1 MIPQSLLDLGSA
13 GFDLRSAGFDLRSA
27 LTPGPNGVRF
37 GVFPVDGEP
46 LDFVRA
52 GSGLFEG
59 AFYFSSP
66 DGFAMGG
73 LGIAASASA
82 GGVDRFARL
91 RSAVDSWSLAE
102 PFRAFTGFAFA
113 PDGPRSEA
121 WASFASAEAV
131 LPMATV
137 LRRGD
142 ERLLLV
148 ALPPDAD
155 AVDLTDRLNSL
166 TTPPRPSYP
175 NLGDHTLESCP
186 SVSEWTTAV
195 AEAVDAINDGSL
207 RKVVLARSVIVRSDG
222 APDGFD
228 LVSHLERSYR
238 QCFSFGWRA
247 NGATF
252 VGASPELLVRLDRGV
267 VSSNPLAGSAARG
280 EGETEDRLLAHE
292 LMQSAKDR
300 IEHRFVVEDV
310 AARLA
315 PFAEEVRV
323 PERPSLKRMATVQHL
338 STRITAVARPGT
350 HVLDLVDALHP
361 TPAVGGT
368 TRDSANAFIAK
379 VETFD
384 RGWYAGGIGWIDG
397 TDEGAFAISLRCG
410 LLEGTRAHLFAGAG
424 IVEDSNP
431 ESELLETRLKLR
443 PMLELLAAT

>member
-1 MIPQSLLDLGSA
+1 MPMISLRAL
-13 GFDLRSAGFDLRSA
+13 DLRSA
-27 LTPGPNGVRF
+27 LAPGPNGVQF
-37 GVFPVDGEP
+37 GVFPIDGEP

-52 GSGLFEG
+52 GSDRFEG

-66 DGFAMGG
+66 NGPAIGG
-73 LGIAASASA
+73 LGVAAKATSA
-82 GGVDRFARL
+82 GADRFRNL
-91 RSAVDSWSLAE
+91 RTAVDAWSLPE
-102 PFRAFTGFAFA
+102 PFRAFAGFAFA
-113 PDGPRSEA
+113 PDGPRSEP

-142 ERLLLV
+142 DRLLLV
-148 ALPPDAD
+148 AVPPD
-155 AVDLTDRLNSL
+155 VDTDDLARRLRSL
-166 TTPPRPSYP
+166 TTPPRPPYP

-186 SVSEWTTAV
+186 SVSEWTTGV
-195 AEAVDAINDGSL
+195 AEAVEAIRDGSL
-207 RKVVLARSVIVRSDG
+207 RKVVLSRSVVVRSDD

-238 QCFSFGWRA
+238 QCFSFGWRV

-252 VGASPELLVRLDRGV
+252 VGASPELLVRFDRGLV
-267 VSSNPLAGSAARG
+267 TSNPLAGSARRG
-280 EGETEDRLLAHE
+280 EGEVEDRRLADE
-292 LMQSAKDR
+292 LMNSAKDR
-300 IEHRFVVEDV
+300 VEHRFVVEDV
-310 AARLA
+310 AERLGPLA
-315 PFAEEVRV
+315 DHLDV

-338 STRITAVARPGT
+338 STQISAAALPGV
-350 HVLDLVDALHP
+350 HILDLVDALHP

-368 TRDSANAFIAK
+368 TRGAAEAFIAK

-384 RGWYAGGIGWIDG
+384 RGWYSGGVGWIDAA
-397 TDEGAFAISLRCG
+397 DEGEFAISLRCG

-424 IVEDSNP
+424 IVEDSDP